1 MALTPRICTKCGG
14 AAGMAYMKGVVTQ
27 KFVAAIVDDETGQE
41 VTPEQPEITQWTCP
55 YCGYSEPEEI
65 YFSQSGGNY
74 NSGIGYKMSPVPQA
88 PAQ

>member
-1 MALTPRICTKCGG
+1 MALTPKICTECGG
-14 AAGMAYMKGVVTQ
+14 AAGMPYMKGVVTQ
-27 KFVAAIVDDETGQE
+27 KFVAPVVENGQE
-41 VTPEQPEITQWTCP
+41 TTPEQPEITQWTCP
-55 YCGYSEPEEI
+55 YCGHSYPETI